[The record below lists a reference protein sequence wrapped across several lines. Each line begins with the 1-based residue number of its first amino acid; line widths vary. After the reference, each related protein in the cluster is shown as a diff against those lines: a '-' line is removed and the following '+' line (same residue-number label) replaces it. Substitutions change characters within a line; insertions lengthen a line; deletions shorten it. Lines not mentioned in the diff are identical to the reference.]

1 VTYLFRFFLSS
12 IVSIDQTGDKDDG
25 EAALAMGMRL
35 YVPNPPVVVLAICD
49 LNDFPTAKR

>member
-1 VTYLFRFFLSS
+1 MNLFISFFLSS

-35 YVPNPPVVVLAICD
+35 YVPNPPVVVLAI
-49 LNDFPTAKR
+49 